1 MVQGVGFRPFIYR
14 LAREHRL
21 SGFVANTPEG
31 VLVEVTG
38 ERESLEA
45 FLRAIPERKP
55 PLARITTLIAEPAA
69 IERRKSFAILES
81 RGEEKPTALIPPD
94 LATCPACL
102 AELFEPRDRRYR
114 YPFINCTDCG
124 PRYTLIRGLPYDRPL
139 TTMAAFTL
147 CAECREEYENPLNR
161 RFHAQPNACP
171 ACGPHLALR
180 DARGQPLASADPIQD
195 AVRHIQSGKIVAV
208 KGIGGFH
215 LAVDATSEAAVGR
228 LRERKHREEKPLA
241 IMAPSLERVGQFC
254 RLGPD
259 EARLLTGPERP
270 IVLLDK
276 LVKLAGSPIAP
287 SVAPGQA
294 TLGVMLPY
302 APLHALLL
310 ESLYAVVLTS
320 GNRSEEPIA
329 YRNEEAIE
337 RLEGIADI
345 FLVHDRDIYRRADDS
360 VARVIQGQPQIVRR
374 ARGYA
379 PRPIRLAQ
387 ESPCLLAVGGQL
399 KNTIC
404 LTRGR
409 EAFLS
414 PHLGDLDNPEA
425 YRSFEETV
433 DHLTRTLEIQPLGV
447 AHDLHPDYLS
457 TRWALEKSGLPAVA
471 VQHHHAH
478 VAAVLAEHGLEG
490 PVVGIA
496 LDGTGYGADGQIW
509 GGEILVADLSGF
521 TRAAHLPY
529 VPLLGG
535 ESAVRETWRMGLAW
549 LYRIFGRD
557 LFNLRLPFLS
567 AIDRG
572 RASLLLDALERG
584 IPWPR
589 TSSCGRLFDALAALS
604 GLRLRA
610 SFEGQAPMEL
620 EGAAE
625 SSGEAFIEPDPG
637 WLDSSPDIPVDGI
650 VRLAIDEIVQ
660 GTGAAE
666 VAARFHARL
675 AAVLAAKAA
684 TIAREQ
690 GLREVALGGG
700 CFQNRILLTRVRE
713 ALQAESFEVLV
724 PEEVPAGDGGIAL
737 GQAAVAAARL
747 R

>member
-14 LAREHRL
+14 LASEHGL
-21 SGFVANTPEG
+21 SGFISNTPEG

-38 ERESLEA
+38 EPQSLEA

-55 PLARITTLIAEPAA
+55 PLARITTLIAEPVEL
-69 IERRKSFAILES
+69 ERRESFAIVES
-81 RGEEKPTALIPPD
+81 RGAERPTALIPPD
-94 LATCPACL
+94 VATCSACI
-102 AELFEPRDRRYR
+102 AELFDPRDRRYR
-114 YPFINCTDCG
+114 YPFTNCTDCG
-124 PRYTLIRGLPYDRPL
+124 PRYTLIRGLPYDRPR
-139 TTMAAFTL
+139 TTMAPFTL
-147 CAECREEYENPLNR
+147 CAECREEYENPFNR

-171 ACGPHLALR
+171 ACGPHLTLL

-215 LAVDATSEAAVGR
+215 LAVDATSEAAVRR
-228 LRERKHREEKPLA
+228 LRERKRREEKPLA
-241 IMAPSLERVGQFC
+241 TMAPSLDRIRQFC
-254 RLGPD
+254 QVGPE
-259 EARLLTGPERP
+259 EARLLGGPEKP

-276 LVKLAGSPIAP
+276 LGLAPSPIAP
-287 SVAPGQA
+287 AVAPGQA

-310 ESLYAVVLTS
+310 DSLYAVVLTS

-329 YRNEEAIE
+329 YRNEEALE
-337 RLEGIADI
+337 RLEGIADV
-345 FLVHDRDIYRRADDS
+345 FLVHDRDIHRRADDS
-360 VARVIQGQPQIVRR
+360 VARVIQGRPQILRR

-379 PRPIRLAQ
+379 PRPIRLPQ
-387 ESPCLLAVGGQL
+387 ESPHLLAVGGQL
-399 KNTIC
+399 KNAIC

-414 PHLGDLDNPEA
+414 PHIGDLDDPEA

-433 DHLTRTLEIQPLGV
+433 DHLTRTLEIQPAAV

-457 TRWALEKSGLPAVA
+457 TSWALEKSGLPAVA

-478 VAAVLAEHGLEG
+478 VAAVLAEHGLAG

-496 LDGTGYGADGQIW
+496 LDGTGYGADGEIW
-509 GGEILVADLSGF
+509 GGEILVADLGGF

-535 ESAVRETWRMGLAW
+535 ELAVRENWRMGLAW
-549 LYRIFGRD
+549 LHRLFGRD
-557 LFNLRLPFLS
+557 LFNLPLPFLS
-567 AIDRG
+567 AIDRR
-572 RASLLLDALERG
+572 RASLLLDALESG

-589 TSSCGRLFDALAALS
+589 TSSCGRLFDAIAALS
-604 GLRLRA
+604 GLRLRM

-625 SSGEAFIEPDPG
+625 SWGKASIEPYPVS
-637 WLDSSPDIPVDGI
+637 LNSSTEIPVDGI
-650 VRLAIDEIVQ
+650 VRLAVEEVA
-660 GTGAAE
+660 GGASPGE

-675 AAVLAAKAA
+675 ATVLAAKAA

-690 GLREVALGGG
+690 ELRQVALGGG
-700 CFQNRILLTRVRE
+700 CFQNRILLTRVCE
-713 ALQAESFEVLV
+713 ALRAESFEVLL